1 MSLWGGE
8 VNSLRFIFNILSI
21 AVYTAGFIVVI
32 VYFFL
37 RLGDAYTFETT
48 DLFMLG
54 VGLVMVLLVGATI
67 KAMIRRKEMEKRQSS
82 RYT

>member
-1 MSLWGGE
+1 M
-8 VNSLRFIFNILSI
+8 NSLRFIFNILGI

-37 RLGDAYTFETT
+37 RLRDAYPFETT

-54 VGLVMVLLVGATI
+54 VGFVMVLLVWATI
-67 KAMIRRKEMEKRQSS
+67 KAMIRRKEMEKEAE
-82 RYT
+82 

>member
-1 MSLWGGE
+1 M
-8 VNSLRFIFNILSI
+8 NSLRFIFNILGI

-37 RLGDAYTFETT
+37 RLRNAYMFETP

-54 VGLVMVLLVGATI
+54 VGLVMVLLVWATI
-67 KAMIRRKEMEKRQSS
+67 KAMIRRKEMEKDAE
-82 RYT
+82 